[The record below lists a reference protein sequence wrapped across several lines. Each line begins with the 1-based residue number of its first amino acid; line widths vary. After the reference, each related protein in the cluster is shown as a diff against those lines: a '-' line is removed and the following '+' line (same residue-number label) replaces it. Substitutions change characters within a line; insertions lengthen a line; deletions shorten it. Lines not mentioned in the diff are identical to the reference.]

1 MMMRMT
7 MPAADYLPRVEEM
20 YMAYYGRSADDAGA
34 AYWAARLAAMGGDVT
49 NMASAFAQSE
59 EATRLY
65 GGLGHQMMVNTI
77 YQQVFGRDADAAG
90 LDFYMTQLHTGAMTQ
105 DRIMLNI
112 LDGARDQDLARLQ
125 THVDDAIALMDPARM
140 DALMAQYAGTM
151 PGAGTGYGAGYGMGT
166 ANGIAA
172 HAEMPGIQFRGGD
185 DAGVTLVGM
194 MDHSPFL
201 G

>member
-7 MPAADYLPRVEEM
+7 LAAADYLPRVEQM
-20 YMAYYGRSADDAGA
+20 YMAYYGRSADVDGA

-59 EATRLY
+59 EAARLY
-65 GGLGHQMMVNTI
+65 GGLSDQMMVNTI

-112 LDGARDQDLARLQ
+112 LDGARDQDLTRLQ
-125 THVDDAIALMDPARM
+125 THVNDAIALMDMIHM
-140 DALMAQYAGTM
+140 DTLMAQYGASM
-151 PGAGTGYGAGYGMGT
+151 PGFGGAGQGGYGMAGVM
-166 ANGIAA
+166 AQVD
-172 HAEMPGIQFRGGD
+172 MPGMQSWD
-185 DAGVTLVGM
+185 SAGVGLVGV
-194 MDHSPFL
+194 MDQPFSPI
-201 G
+201 